1 MIPCHEAPT
10 NHPVIQEDGSVQCT
24 LSEADAMGSDACER
38 AVLQTTSPA
47 LRQGLLDTCED
58 GVTAERL

>member
-1 MIPCHEAPT
+1 MPWAVM
-10 NHPVIQEDGSVQCT
+10 PVNG
-24 LSEADAMGSDACER
+24 R
-38 AVLQTTSPA
+38 VLQTTSPA

>member
-1 MIPCHEAPT
+1 MHVEMIPCHEAPT

-38 AVLQTTSPA
+38 AGVADDLSGPSPGSS
-47 LRQGLLDTCED
+47 RHM
-58 GVTAERL
+58 